1 MARVMN
7 NALGRDMPPPQL
19 QAYYELLNDIP
30 LEFLQVAILRAIQE
44 VDSNFFPT
52 IAAIRK
58 IAAEVQWGSMPSWG
72 EEWERVA
79 DCCRKFG
86 QMRWEDAS
94 KQLGPFT
101 WRIVR
106 QIGWSAI
113 CSSELPNVQM
123 SQFKELYTMAVEAEL
138 KRRCLSEEL
147 RPSQSREFL
156 TTQPIRRIGAATNGH
171 RN

>member
-1 MARVMN
+1 
-7 NALGRDMPPPQL
+7 MPETQIT
-19 QAYYELLNDIP
+19 AYYQFLSDIP
-30 LEFLQVAILRAIQE
+30 LPALEHAIARAVQECEGNFVPSVATLRRF
-44 VDSNFFPT
+44 S
-52 IAAIRK
+52 
-58 IAAEVQWGSMPSWG
+58 AEVQWGSMPAWG

-94 KQLGPFT
+94 KYLGPFT

-106 QIGWSAI
+106 QIGWSAV

-123 SQFKELYTMAVEAEL
+123 SQFKELYTAAVEMEL

-147 RPSQSREFL
+147 RPARSQEFL
-156 TTQPIRRIGAATNGH
+156 TTQPIRRIGAGTNGH